1 MKVDIKE
8 LKNKK
13 LLKVMFGNTS
23 GANNSV
29 KYELNEVN
37 VAHRWNPNTLDPKEM
52 GGFNFST
59 EDKILRWLVRGDT
72 LYDITIPSD
81 AEVVNCKSESAPN
94 GVFRTNKIIISNPR
108 KVTDDIAMELYL
120 KSDLPEKSYYKAL
133 AGLMVR
139 GYPNTCKKLIADRI
153 NKNNIDLALEEINDF
168 LKPEN
173 ATDGNSDD
181 NEVIKEIF
189 KILCRI
195 KEEK

>member
-1 MKVDIKE
+1 MDLKE

-23 GANNSV
+23 GANNNV
-29 KYELNEVN
+29 KYKLNEIN
-37 VAHRWNPNTLDPKEM
+37 IAHKWNPNTLDPKEM

-108 KVTDDIAMELYL
+108 KVTDDMALELYL

-139 GYPNTCKKLIADRI
+139 GYINTCKKLITDRV
-153 NKNNIDLALEEINDF
+153 NKKNIDLVLSEINDF

-173 ATDGNSDD
+173 ATDASNDD
-181 NEVIKEIF
+181 NKVIKDIF
-189 KILCRI
+189 TILNKI
-195 KEEK
+195 KEENE